1 MEAELLKISL
11 AFRGLSDED
20 QEEGF
25 EDDVEL
31 PEEEL
36 NDDEDEDG
44 ADGLD
49 AGNDGDEPE
58 DEGAT
63 AEE

>member
-36 NDDEDEDG
+36 NDEDEDG
-44 ADGLD
+44 AEDPAAD
-49 AGNDGDEPE
+49 NNDEPAE
-58 DEGAT
+58 DEAP